1 MQRLVFRVHFRVI
14 AIAAMFIAARAQS
27 QDPHAGHDM
36 PADSAHGPVVAA
48 GANGILL
55 GTIASPGINNRTL
68 AEGYLTQPMVMAML
82 TSRGGHF
89 VADLTLNFEG
99 TSLKRGELNA
109 GVHGEGYIDRR
120 HPHTLVHELVGT
132 GLFAAG
138 PARLSITAGKG
149 FVPFGTD
156 DPMSRPFVKYPVNH
170 HLAQLLERA
179 LISGAVT
186 SGPLLL
192 EAALFNGDEPQD
204 PYDLPNYDR
213 IGDSW
218 SARLTAR
225 GKGLEV
231 QGSYAKVESPE
242 HASGG
247 GLDDRKLSASA
258 RYESNGRY
266 ALAEW
271 ARTEEGEGSATSF
284 TFRSLLTEGSVDIG
298 RVTVAVRGERSE
310 RPEHERGLNPF
321 RTPQPHADLSI
332 IGRTR
337 WDILS
342 ASIAAP
348 LPSYRKLRFSSFV
361 EVSTQ
366 KPTSLTNP
374 SVFIPE
380 DFYGA
385 SRLWSFSFGARVGV
399 GMKHKRMGRYGV
411 AVSNKMEAPMAGMD
425 MHHDMR

>member
-1 MQRLVFRVHFRVI
+1 VYRRHYRT
-14 AIAAMFIAARAQS
+14 IAAAAFLAVAGRAQS
-27 QDPHAGHDM
+27 QEHEGHDM
-36 PADSAHGPVVAA
+36 PADSTGGPVVSA
-48 GANGILL
+48 GATGILL
-55 GTIASPGINNRTL
+55 GTIASPGINDRTL
-68 AEGYLTQPMVMAML
+68 AEGYLTQPAAMAML
-82 TSRGGHF
+82 ASRGGHF
-89 VADLTLNFEG
+89 VADITLNFEG

-120 HPHTLVHELVGT
+120 HPHTLLHELVGT

-138 PARLSITAGKG
+138 PARLSLTAGKG

-170 HLAQLLERA
+170 HIAQVLERA
-179 LISGAVT
+179 LLTSAIA
-186 SGPLLL
+186 SGPIVL
-192 EAALFNGDEPQD
+192 EGALFNGDEPTG

-213 IGDSW
+213 FGDSW
-218 SARLTAR
+218 SSRLTAR
-225 GKGLEV
+225 ANGFEV
-231 QGSYAKVESPE
+231 QGSFAKVKSPE

-247 GLDDRKLSASA
+247 GLDHRKLSTSA
-258 RYESNGRY
+258 RYESKGRY

-271 ARTEEGEGSATSF
+271 ARTKEGEGSRTSF
-284 TFRSLLTEGSVDIG
+284 IFRSILGEGAIDLG
-298 RVTVAVRGERSE
+298 RFTLAARAERSE
-310 RPEHERGLNPF
+310 RPEHERSINAF
-321 RTPQPHADLSI
+321 RTPQPHSDLSI

-342 ASIAAP
+342 GSVAAT

-361 EVSTQ
+361 EVSSQ
-366 KPTSLTNP
+366 KPKSLTTP

-399 GMKHKRMGRYGV
+399 GMQHKRMGRYGV
-411 AVSNKMEAPMAGMD
+411 AVSNKMEAPTAGMD
-425 MHHDMR
+425 THEDME

>member
-1 MQRLVFRVHFRVI
+1 
-14 AIAAMFIAARAQS
+14 
-27 QDPHAGHDM
+27 M
-36 PADSAHGPVVAA
+36 PADSVHGPVVSA
-48 GANGILL
+48 GATGILL
-55 GTIASPGINNRTL
+55 GTIASPGVNDRTL

-82 TSRGGHF
+82 ASRGGRF
-89 VADLTLNFEG
+89 LADLTLNFEG

-138 PARLSITAGKG
+138 PARLSIAAGKG

-170 HLAQLLERA
+170 HIAQLLERA
-179 LISGAVT
+179 LVSGAVA
-186 SGPLLL
+186 SGSLVL
-192 EAALFNGDEPQD
+192 EAALFNGDEPTG

-213 IGDSW
+213 LGDSW
-218 SARLTAR
+218 SARATAR
-225 GKGLEV
+225 GKGVEV
-231 QGSYAKVESPE
+231 QGSFAKVKSPE

-247 GLDDRKLSASA
+247 GLDHRKVSASA
-258 RYESNGRY
+258 RYESKGRY

-271 ARTEEGEGSATSF
+271 ARTEEGEGSTTSF
-284 TFRSLLTEGSVDIG
+284 TFRSILAEGSMDIG
-298 RVTVAVRGERSE
+298 KVTLAARGERSE

-321 RTPQPHADLSI
+321 RTPQPHSDLSI

-337 WDILS
+337 WDIYS
-342 ASIAAP
+342 ARIAAP
-348 LPSYRKLRFSSFV
+348 LPSYRRLRFSSFI

-366 KPTSLTNP
+366 QPKSLTNP

-385 SRLWSFSFGARVGV
+385 SRLWSFSFGARIGI

-425 MHHDMR
+425 MHEDML

>member
-1 MQRLVFRVHFRVI
+1 MYRNLFKTLTFLAVV
-14 AIAAMFIAARAQS
+14 IAARVQAQ
-27 QDPHAGHDM
+27 DEHAGHNM
-36 PADSAHGPVVAA
+36 GTDSTHGPVATA
-48 GANGILL
+48 GASGILL
-55 GTIASPGINNRTL
+55 GTIASPGIDNRTL

-82 TSRGGHF
+82 GSKGGHF

-120 HPHTLVHELVGT
+120 HPHTLLHELVGT

-138 PARLSITAGKG
+138 PAKFSITAGKG

-179 LISGAVT
+179 LVAGAIAV
-186 SGPLLL
+186 GPLVL
-192 EAALFNGDEPQD
+192 ESSFFNGDEPTE

-218 SARLTAR
+218 SGRLTAR
-225 GKGLEV
+225 AKGFEV
-231 QGSYAKVESPE
+231 LSSFAKVESPE

-247 GLDDRKLSASA
+247 GLDHHKWSASA
-258 RYESNGRY
+258 RYENGGRY

-271 ARTEEGEGSATSF
+271 ARTREGEGSETAF
-284 TFRSLLTEGSVDIG
+284 TFRSILAEGSIDIG
-298 RVTVAVRGERSE
+298 KLTFAVRGERSE
-310 RPEHERGLNPF
+310 RPEHERDLNAF
-321 RTPQPHADLSI
+321 RTPQPHSDLSI
-332 IGRTR
+332 LGRTR
-337 WDILS
+337 WDILT
-342 ASIAAP
+342 AGIAAP
-348 LPSYRKLRFSSFV
+348 LPSYRKINFSSFI
-361 EVSTQ
+361 EISTQ
-366 KPTSLTNP
+366 KPKSLTNP
-374 SVFIPE
+374 SVFIPA

-385 SRLWSFSFGARVGV
+385 SRLWSFSFGARIGV

-411 AVSNKMEAPMAGMD
+411 AVSNNVEAPMKGMD
-425 MHHDMR
+425 MSHDM